1 MFYQIELR
9 PPVFPVEIFKLIS
22 PLACMGG
29 KSFLLTSFSP
39 VIFAREVSFIVIC
52 FSFLIGKNFKTF
64 CLLFWPCQTG
74 CPSWLVVNKNLCDQ
88 VLHGLP

>member
-1 MFYQIELR
+1 MFNQIELR
-9 PPVFPVEIFKLIS
+9 PPVFPLETFKIIS
-22 PLACMGG
+22 PLACMGV
-29 KSFLLTSFSP
+29 TSFSP
-39 VIFAREVSFIVIC
+39 VIFAREVSFIVIS